1 MHVHSKGFGTF
12 ICCGLSQDLFGHTGG
27 DYLTQTFINT
37 NKYLAIYN

>member
-1 MHVHSKGFGTF
+1 MPAHSKDFGTF
-12 ICCGLSQDLFGHTGG
+12 IRCGLSQDLFGHKGG